1 MLKYYITDT
10 AKSMLENFLTLT
22 PNSHKL
28 GGIILSKL
36 MNRLCSMKEIPNLLL
51 ITYFML
57 LLNYLLNRYDAISP
71 SHCKIFLRQKIGNDL
86 KITYTTLEINEILSD
101 QDPVTKS

>member
-1 MLKYYITDT
+1 
-10 AKSMLENFLTLT
+10 MLENFLTLT